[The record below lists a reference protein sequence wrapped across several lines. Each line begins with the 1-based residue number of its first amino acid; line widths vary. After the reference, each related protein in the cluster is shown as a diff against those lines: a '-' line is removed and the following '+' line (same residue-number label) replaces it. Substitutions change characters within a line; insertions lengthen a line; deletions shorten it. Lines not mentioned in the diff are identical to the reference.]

1 MIGRERAWLTSSAAA
16 ARLGISKSTL
26 LRAVHG
32 GQLRCAYQ
40 TPGRHLRF
48 AAEDL
53 DRFRR
58 ETMAL
63 RGRR

>member
-1 MIGRERAWLTSSAAA
+1 MIERERAWLSSSAAA

-32 GQLRCAYQ
+32 GQLRYAYQ
-40 TPGRHLRF
+40 TPGHHLRF
-48 AAEDL
+48 VAADL

-58 ETMAL
+58 DAMAL

>member
-16 ARLGISKSTL
+16 ARLGISTSTL
-26 LRAVHG
+26 LRAVPG